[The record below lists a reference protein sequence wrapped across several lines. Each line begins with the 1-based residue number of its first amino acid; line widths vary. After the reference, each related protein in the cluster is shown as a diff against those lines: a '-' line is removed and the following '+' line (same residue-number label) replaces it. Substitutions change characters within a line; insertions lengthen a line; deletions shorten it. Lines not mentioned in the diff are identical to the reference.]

1 MSAGSDKN
9 PRIRSDGVPGSQQ
22 RVGSGDAS
30 RSCSD
35 GAPHGHPDE
44 VPSSV
49 PYSSEPAGGG
59 FQSESAP
66 APAGSAASDDGSR
79 SVPDEDPS
87 AVPQLAIASI
97 FEHNLVPQEAPA
109 NSPIVLMVSGGSD
122 STAMCLLAHELVQE
136 GFIEPG
142 RITVLHVN
150 HGLRG
155 DDSFNDAVFVER
167 LAGLAGFPFELR
179 YIDIYSQ
186 LEELGGNVESAGRYL
201 RYEVANQLADELC
214 DKAGVDHADG
224 RIWVAH
230 TQDDRVETFFMRA
243 IVGTGPGGFA
253 SIRYSNGRVVRPL
266 LDTTREQL
274 REYIAQRI
282 DVLGWQLDPED
293 VAQVPGGLWR
303 EDATNYDT
311 KGFRSFVRH
320 ELVPLAKQRNPNLG
334 GTLSRT
340 IDLITEEND
349 AIEVYVGEAR
359 ARSVSTDGNRTTID
373 LDEARTLE
381 KPFLRRLVY
390 SVCKDVLPVGERIE
404 QKHIDIIMSSM
415 DRPGFSMDLPGDVRV
430 FHEYGNLVFETR
442 CASGP
447 AWASLEDEVE
457 LPVPGHVF
465 IGMHIRV
472 SVSRVDPGDV
482 AEFAADAVV
491 DGIGA
496 ASSDAAAAVGGS
508 DVSGLDTAET
518 AATCPDAAAADVAG
532 ADAPVPAPS
541 AHLPVGNVE
550 YAKAHS
556 GSGTVFVDEGR
567 LLAAC
572 HEVYPEPEGTDAGA
586 APHLVISHR
595 EPGDFVC
602 PLGMGG
608 AHKKLSDVFVDKKIR
623 RSARDEALVIRAGSS
638 IVWVVGVV
646 QDERF
651 RVSDGRSMLRID
663 VENV

>member
-1 MSAGSDKN
+1 MSA
-9 PRIRSDGVPGSQQ
+9 
-22 RVGSGDAS
+22 
-30 RSCSD
+30 
-35 GAPHGHPDE
+35 
-44 VPSSV
+44 
-49 PYSSEPAGGG
+49 
-59 FQSESAP
+59 
-66 APAGSAASDDGSR
+66 
-79 SVPDEDPS
+79 VPDEDPS

-97 FEHNLVPQEAPA
+97 FEHDLVPQEAPA

-136 GFIEPG
+136 DFIEPG

-201 RYEVANQLADELC
+201 RYEVASQLADELC
-214 DKAGVDHADG
+214 EKAGVDPADG

-274 REYIAQRI
+274 RGYIAQRV
-282 DVLGWQLDPED
+282 DALGWQLDPAD

-303 EDATNYDT
+303 EDVTNYDT
-311 KGFRSFVRH
+311 HGFRAFVRH

-334 GTLSRT
+334 ATLSRT

-349 AIEVYVGEAR
+349 AIEVYVGKAR
-359 ARSVSTDGNRTTID
+359 ARAVSTDGNRTVID
-373 LDEARTLE
+373 LGEVQDLE

-472 SVSRVDPGDV
+472 SVSRVDPTDV
-482 AEFAADAVV
+482 AAFAGAAANGGDAV
-491 DGIGA
+491 GPGA
-496 ASSDAAAAVGGS
+496 AATDAAGAEAP
-508 DVSGLDTAET
+508 GLASS
-518 AATCPDAAAADVAG
+518 V
-532 ADAPVPAPS
+532 
-541 AHLPVGNVE
+541 HLSVGNVE

-556 GSGTVFVDEGR
+556 SSGTVFVDEGR

-572 HEVYPEPEGTDAGA
+572 CEVYPEPEGADSGEG
-586 APHLVISHR
+586 PHLVISHR